1 LGAVGSAGSQGSDD
15 PGPGAAGKFNSDL
28 EQVAPSNQLFLN
40 IMLWVVLVVGVL
52 VLVIMV
58 IVAIRRPRRK
68 REDYLL

>member
-1 LGAVGSAGSQGSDD
+1 
-15 PGPGAAGKFNSDL
+15 L